1 MGSAVSVT
9 IRFDWSEFQHRLS
22 VLKRPGVPVVRAL
35 NRSIKSGQ
43 TLAVRAVS
51 GDLGLRQTV
60 VRPYIETS
68 LASQSNLQ
76 ATLYASAQRIRM
88 EQFGARGRIPSRRI
102 PGGVTVVMRSQ
113 TRHFAH
119 AFRARMKS
127 GHVGVF
133 KRKGRRRLKIVELE
147 GYSTLYSYAQVET
160 QVRARV
166 LEQLA
171 KNTEH
176 EITYA
181 LSR

>member
-1 MGSAVSVT
+1 MSVT
-9 IRFDWSEFQHRLS
+9 ARLDWSAFQHRLA
-22 VLKRPGVPVVRAL
+22 VLKRPEVPVVRAL
-35 NRSIKSGQ
+35 NRSIASGE

-51 GDLGLRQTV
+51 GDLGLKQTV
-60 VRPYIETS
+60 IRPYIETS
-68 LASQSNLQ
+68 LASPSKLQ
-76 ATLYASAQRIRM
+76 ATLYASAQRIRL
-88 EQFGARGRIPSRRI
+88 EQFGARGRLPSRRI
-102 PGGVTVVMRSQ
+102 PGGVTVVMRSK
-113 TRHFAH
+113 TRHYAH

-133 KRKGRRRLKIVELE
+133 KREGRRRLKIFEME
-147 GYSTLYSYAQVET
+147 GYSTLYSYAQVED

-176 EITYA
+176 EIRFA